1 MSTFIVTTD
10 YDASIHSE
18 ILNAIVRNDPAIIE
32 VAEDRAIEEMKSY
45 LTSRYDVDNIFS
57 RQGAARHNLVLM
69 FAIDMAL
76 YHLHS
81 IHNPAK
87 LPDVRVQRYE
97 RAIEWLKQVS
107 KGMINPEGLP
117 ILTPQDEKGQF
128 LFGSNQKRG
137 NHY

>member
-10 YDASIHSE
+10 YDASINSE
-18 ILNAIVRNDPAIIE
+18 ILNAITRSDPAIIE
-32 VAEDRAIEEMKSY
+32 VAEDRAIEEMKGY
-45 LTSRYDVDNIFS
+45 LTSRYDVDNIFNKTGS
-57 RQGAARHNLVLM
+57 ARHNLVLM

-87 LPDVRVQRYE
+87 LPEIRVQRYE

-117 ILTPQDEKGQF
+117 ILTLQDEKGQL
-128 LFGSNQKRG
+128 LFGSNPKRG